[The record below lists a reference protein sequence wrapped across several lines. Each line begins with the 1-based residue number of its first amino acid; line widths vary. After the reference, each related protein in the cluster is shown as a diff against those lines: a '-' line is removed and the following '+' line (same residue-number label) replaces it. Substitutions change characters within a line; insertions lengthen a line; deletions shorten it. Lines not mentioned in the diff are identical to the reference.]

1 MDITMLRQLL
11 ESGSFRW
18 SAHCLE
24 RMGERDI
31 SREDAKSCVRNG
43 EIIEDYP
50 EDFPYPSCLIF
61 GGSAGERPLHAVV
74 GTDGEFLYFITVYHP
89 NTVKLM
95 EDLKTRRK

>member
-31 SREDAKSCVRNG
+31 SREDVKSCVRNG
-43 EIIEDYP
+43 EIIEDY
-50 EDFPYPSCLIF
+50 
-61 GGSAGERPLHAVV
+61 
-74 GTDGEFLYFITVYHP
+74 TD
-89 NTVKLM
+89 
-95 EDLKTRRK
+95 DLPIPVA

>member
-31 SREDAKSCVRNG
+31 SREAAKSCVRNG
-43 EIIEDYP
+43 EIIEACP
-50 EDFPYPSCLIF
+50 EDFPHSSCLIF
-61 GGSAGERPLHAVV
+61 GCSAGERPQR
-74 GTDGEFLYFITVYHP
+74 I
-89 NTVKLM
+89 
-95 EDLKTRRK
+95 

>member
-43 EIIEDYP
+43 EIIEDY
-50 EDFPYPSCLIF
+50 
-61 GGSAGERPLHAVV
+61 
-74 GTDGEFLYFITVYHP
+74 TD
-89 NTVKLM
+89 
-95 EDLKTRRK
+95 DLPIPVA